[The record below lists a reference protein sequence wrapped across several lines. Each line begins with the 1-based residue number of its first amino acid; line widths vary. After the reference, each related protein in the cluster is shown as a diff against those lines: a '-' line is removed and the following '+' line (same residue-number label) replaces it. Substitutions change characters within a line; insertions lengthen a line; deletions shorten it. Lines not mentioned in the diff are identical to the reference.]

1 MQKKN
6 ILFVVDEKQMGGVSV
21 LLEDILNNINIKK
34 YNIDI
39 AILHNV
45 GDYLNNLPKNINIIY
60 GTPFFDTVDLTLK
73 ETIKT
78 KNIKKIYNKL
88 RLIFLMKTKLIGK
101 RIIKERKKMF
111 AKKYDVEVAF
121 KDGFCAIFTAYGNS
135 SKKYHWLHT
144 DYSMYDCTG
153 NYHGLF
159 EIVFNKFDKIIAISN
174 SVLARF
180 LEKYSVNKTDVIFN
194 IIDTKKIIDKSKE
207 EKIIY
212 DKNKIN
218 LISVGRIHHMKGYD
232 RLVDVLHE
240 LDKDH
245 KIDNVVTR
253 IIGDGPD
260 FEIVKNKVSEYHL
273 EDKVILMG
281 RKKNPFPYVL
291 SSDCFLMCSRY
302 EPFGL
307 VILEALILGIP
318 VLSCDVASIR
328 EIMNDKYGLITD
340 NSNEGL
346 YNGILKIIN
355 DKQKL
360 KEYKHNLKDYNYDI
374 NKILKQIE
382 GLLDEE

>member
-21 LLEDILNNINIKK
+21 LLEDILNNIDIKK

-73 ETIKT
+73 ETIKS
-78 KNIKKIYNKL
+78 KNIKKIFSKL

-111 AKKYDVEVAF
+111 SKKYDVEVAF

-260 FEIVKNKVSEYHL
+260 FEIVKSKVTEYHL

>member
-135 SKKYHWLHT
+135 SRKYHWLHT

>member
-39 AILHNV
+39 AVLHNV

-60 GTPFFDTVDLTLK
+60 GTAFFDTVDLTLK
-73 ETIKT
+73 EVIKS

-111 AKKYDVEVAF
+111 SKKYDVEVAF

-260 FEIVKNKVSEYHL
+260 FEIVKNKVKEYHL

-318 VLSCDVASIR
+318 VLSCNVASIR

-346 YNGILKIIN
+346 YKGILKIIN

>member
-73 ETIKT
+73 ETIKS
-78 KNIKKIYNKL
+78 KNIKKIFSKL